1 MRYKSVVAI
10 LACVCSLCGC
20 SRVLHNAALVS
31 SNPVLVRSADP
42 SHEFLATIHN
52 KYTLRSLVNLR
63 GQISKEE
70 RVFLEHHPDVLLHV
84 FHWSAIQKPPADDI
98 DRLLAL
104 YRNPKSFPMIIH
116 CRAGA
121 DRTGLAIALYRI
133 EIEGMD
139 PAEAMTEMKFYRH
152 IHFLY
157 PAMQSELNQRYGASS
172 TARSLWANI
181 KHLIKL
187 PFTLMR
193 NIVWDFDM

>member
-84 FHWSAIQKPPADDI
+84 FHWSAIQKPPADD
-98 DRLLAL
+98 
-104 YRNPKSFPMIIH
+104 YRPSLGII
-116 CRAGA
+116 
-121 DRTGLAIALYRI
+121 
-133 EIEGMD
+133 
-139 PAEAMTEMKFYRH
+139 
-152 IHFLY
+152 
-157 PAMQSELNQRYGASS
+157 SEPE
-172 TARSLWANI
+172 
-181 KHLIKL
+181 KL
-187 PFTLMR
+187 PDDNPLQGGS
-193 NIVWDFDM
+193 